1 MTRWK
6 NEFDDLKA
14 GPIGFVHDWN
24 VLVFY
29 SNTNVQGRKDATG
42 AFIPE
47 AREFRKCHG
56 IPKENFIGIKCPKV
70 KLPIRREQVFS
81 KIEEIGSQR
90 PINSI
95 AFFGHGWPQ
104 GIQFGIRRGEIPK
117 LVELLAEYATNDVRL
132 VLYAC
137 LAAENDV
144 RDKEIGKLGPA
155 TDGGFADE
163 LRDNMVRAGI
173 SNGIVDAHKTAGHTS
188 WNPYVVRFL
197 CSDVVTPEYGGTGG
211 AWLVEPRSE
220 SWRSWV
226 KALKD
231 KKRGLR
237 YRFPYMSQ
245 YEILS
250 ELVFSD

>member
-1 MTRWK
+1 MTRWRNDFGEGK
-6 NEFDDLKA
+6 GGPA
-14 GPIGFVHDWN
+14 GVVDDWN

-47 AREFRKCHG
+47 AKAFRKTHD
-56 IPKENFIGIKCPKV
+56 IPKENFIGVKCRGAKAAQ
-70 KLPIRREQVFS
+70 RREHVFS
-81 KIEEIGSQR
+81 KIEEIGSKR

-95 AFFGHGWPQ
+95 AFFCHGWPA
-104 GIQFGIRRGEIPK
+104 GIQFGIRRDQISD
-117 LVELLAEYATNDVRL
+117 LVSLLKQYATKDVRI

-144 RDKEIGKLGPA
+144 RDNEIGKSGPA

-173 SNGIVDAHKTAGHTS
+173 SDGIVDAHKTAGHTS

-197 CSDVVTPEYGGTGG
+197 CSDVITPEYGGVGG
-211 AWLVEPRSE
+211 AFLVEPRSE
-220 SWRSWV
+220 NWRAWV

-231 KKRGLR
+231 KERGLR

-250 ELVFSD
+250 ELIFSN